1 MAKSALLVRRQ
12 IGRVTMRFLKKL
24 KLERPWE
31 SEKDGGVRGEA
42 ETSFQNHI
50 NHENTV
56 NTTNLEKP
64 T

>member
-50 NHENTV
+50 NHKNTV